1 MVQTNFTQ
9 PFSSKIQSVE
19 LVDWAGKNVINIL
32 PQIVNLSTFESINE
46 PLMRAELVIT
56 DMIDLFN
63 NFPLIGEEFIIVI
76 FEPEDGI
83 QVSMPFFVEYVEKIQ
98 LEKKGTLSNYVLSLT
113 NPLTLADSMTNVMHA
128 YRGPVSKMV
137 RSIFNDY
144 IVDGVRQ
151 LAEKSP
157 GFAYALSRTL
167 TSTNPLTIPTIEES
181 LGADDGVVCIP
192 NMKPFHA
199 LQWLAAKSVPK
210 NNQHSYDYKFFQS
223 TKGFF
228 FVTTHYLVKR
238 FENPGLPQLPATD
251 TSAKSKNI
259 PYSKQSNAR
268 QYWYFGENAMVK
280 DTNIPYESVIKNL
293 YVHNRHK
300 TTEKITSGYFQN
312 MFFEINLARLQYKG
326 RYGDLAYYKPAT
338 EKGGTLDTASFSGAI
353 KNYSNRNGSIESN
366 NRVAYFFNNRE
377 ENEVQT
383 PLMNFEEVWGNKER
397 ARVGF
402 SQIRTEISIEGDNSL
417 SAGDVI
423 DIIIPSFAGFT
434 EYKDDEQISGRY
446 LVVGVKQFYFNT
458 IHSTVLSLQKDVFQR
473 AADTYQHKYGD
484 TQSAPVGKDVSDPE
498 YASKVFAAVKQA
510 KESADKA
517 AKLGAVDTKPDPNNP
532 TEIVKIDGSAFK
544 EESGSNSS
552 GQ

>member
-1 MVQTNFTQ
+1 MTQ
-9 PFSSKIQSVE
+9 VDFSEPFARKIQSVE
-19 LVDWAGKNVINIL
+19 LIDWAGKNVINIL
-32 PQIVNLSTFESINE
+32 PQIINLSTFESIDE
-46 PLMRAELVIT
+46 PLLRAELVIT

-63 NFPLIGEEFIIVI
+63 NFPLIGEEFVVII

-83 QVSMPFFVEYVEKIQ
+83 QVSMPFFVEYVENIK
-98 LEKKGTLSNYVLSLT
+98 LEKKGTFSNYILSLT
-113 NPLTLADSMTNVMHA
+113 HPLTLADSMTNVMHS

-137 RSIFNDY
+137 RSIFSDY

-151 LAEKSP
+151 LTEKSD
-157 GFAYALSRTL
+157 GFAYALSRSL
-167 TSTNPLTIPTIEES
+167 TSNNPLTIPVIEES
-181 LGADDGVVCIP
+181 LGADDGVVCVP

-199 LQWLAAKSVPK
+199 IQWLASKSVPK
-210 NNQHSYDYKFFQS
+210 NYKNSYDYRFFQS

-228 FVTTHYLVKR
+228 FATTHYLIKR
-238 FENPGLPQLPATD
+238 FENPGLPQLPSTD
-251 TSAKSKNI
+251 TSTKSNNI

-280 DTNIPYESVIKNL
+280 DRNIPYKNVIKNL

-300 TTEKITSGYFQN
+300 TIEKITSGYFQN

-326 RYGDLAYYKPAT
+326 RYGDIAYYKPAT

-377 ENEVQT
+377 ENEPQT
-383 PLMNFEEVWGNKER
+383 PLMNFEEVWGNKVR
-397 ARVGF
+397 TRTSF
-402 SQIRTEISIEGDNSL
+402 SQISVEISIEGDSKL

-446 LVVGVKQFYFNT
+446 LVAGVKQFYYNN

-473 AADTYQHKYGD
+473 AADTYQHKYGN
-484 TQSAPVGKDVSDPE
+484 TTGVPVGTDVSNPE
-498 YASKVFAAVKQA
+498 FANKVLAAIKQA
-510 KESADKA
+510 KENADKA
-517 AKLGAVDTKPDPNNP
+517 IKLGAVDTKPNPENP
-532 TEIVKIDGSAFK
+532 TETVAIDGSAFK